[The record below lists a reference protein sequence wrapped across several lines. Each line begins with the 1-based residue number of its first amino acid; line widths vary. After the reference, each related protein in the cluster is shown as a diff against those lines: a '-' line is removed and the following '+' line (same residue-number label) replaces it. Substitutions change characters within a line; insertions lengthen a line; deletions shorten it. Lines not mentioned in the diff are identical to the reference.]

1 LYALPGKKYY
11 HSAQDAV
18 VRVGH
23 PGVATVLENYAR
35 LLREMKRGA
44 AANELEARAEA
55 IRAAHAKNNPSK

>member
-1 LYALPGKKYY
+1 
-11 HSAQDAV
+11 